1 MSQSRH
7 LAIPRIV
14 CLSPGKINL
23 LKAMRDT
30 EGIFT
35 PHVATL
41 PILTRLSAKHLRQ
54 KGCVPIRG

>member
-1 MSQSRH
+1 MSQSRY

-23 LKAMRDT
+23 LTAMRDT

-35 PHVATL
+35 P
-41 PILTRLSAKHLRQ
+41 P
-54 KGCVPIRG
+54 RGHPAHPYTTQC